1 MYAAC
6 VSYLCAAIFID
17 APEDVPLA
25 LIRAE
30 RAKDAGANL
39 IEWRADALAEASD
52 GAACI
57 AVLLEKSPLPAI
69 VTIRSEA
76 EGGTWAGDEADRV
89 ALLEAIGIGSAP
101 PRYFDVELGS
111 WQRSA
116 NLRQKVSLV
125 INHAAQQRDI
135 SAGLILSSHDFA
147 GRPRDLLSR
156 YAAMVEA
163 DECAVAKVVW
173 GARTLRDNLEAFE
186 LLAGRAK
193 PTIVLLMGEFGLMS
207 RVLAPKFGGFLTFA
221 AVDEHSGTAPGQPTI
236 DDLKNLYRFDSI
248 NRETKVYGIVGWPV
262 THSKGPLW
270 HNAAFGTIG
279 FNGVYLP
286 MPIHP
291 EWEQFKATMLALIE
305 DPRLDFAGCSVT
317 LPHKEHLLRLV
328 DEVGGH
334 VDPLVRQIGAANT
347 LLVSE
352 ARELSCF
359 NTDAPAAVEALGAC
373 SERRVGILGA
383 GGVAR
388 AVAAGLVNAGA
399 SVLVVNRSPE
409 RAEAL
414 AASIDGVN
422 VGEQSDLEACDTIVN
437 CTSVGMEGGPAPDAS
452 PLAASVSLN
461 STHTVFDTVYT
472 PEETP
477 LIRDA
482 RDAGATVV
490 LGSVLFSLQ
499 AALQFEHWTGERMP
513 S

>member
-1 MYAAC
+1 M
-6 VSYLCAAIFID
+6 SYLCAAIFVD

-25 LIRAE
+25 LE
-30 RAKDAGANL
+30 RADRAVAAGANL
-39 IEWRADALAEASD
+39 IEWRLDALAEASD
-52 GAACI
+52 GVASIAA
-57 AVLLEKSPLPAI
+57 LLEKSPLPSIA
-69 VTIRSEA
+69 TIRSEA
-76 EGGTWAGDEADRV
+76 EGGTWTGTEADRV
-89 ALLEAIGIGSAP
+89 ALLEAIGTGSSP

-125 INHAAQQRDI
+125 IDHEAQHRDI

-147 GRPRDLLSR
+147 GRPKDLISR
-156 YAAMVEA
+156 YAAMVDA
-163 DECAVAKVVW
+163 APCAVAKIVW

-193 PTIVLLMGEFGLMS
+193 PTIALLMGEFGLMS

-221 AVDEHSGTAPGQPTI
+221 AVDEGSGTAPGQPTI
-236 DDLKNLYRFDSI
+236 DELKNLYRFDSI

-262 THSKGPLW
+262 THSKGPIV
-270 HNAAFGTIG
+270 HNAAFGAIG

-286 MPIHP
+286 LPVHP
-291 EWEQFKATMLALIE
+291 EWEQFKATMLSLIE

-328 DEVGGH
+328 EEAGGH
-334 VDPLVRQIGAANT
+334 VDPLAKQIGAANT
-347 LLVSE
+347 LVVSE
-352 ARELSCF
+352 GRELSCF

-388 AVAAGLVNAGA
+388 AVAAGLLNAGA
-399 SVLVVNRSPE
+399 EVLVVNRTPE
-409 RAEAL
+409 RAAAL
-414 AASIDGVN
+414 AASIDGVTI
-422 VGEQSDLEACDTIVN
+422 GEHRFLEACDTIVN
-437 CTSVGMEGGPAPDAS
+437 CTSVGMEGGPAPDES
-452 PLAASVSLN
+452 PLSTSVVLN
-461 STHTVFDTVYT
+461 KTHTVFDTVYT

-477 LIRDA
+477 LIRAA
-482 RDAGATVV
+482 RAAGATVV
-490 LGSVLFSLQ
+490 LGSALFSLQ
-499 AALQFEHWTGERMP
+499 AALQFELWTGERMP